1 MSLPANAFNDTTQQ
15 LYSEL
20 NTEVPSHEVAIDMLQ
35 QFDSSQLN
43 PAKMHPQT
51 HLYVLADIQ
60 ALYRFYQLCAQPADL
75 AMDNPLAK
83 TESFIT
89 ALCLQQELPI
99 SWFASGTLIHP
110 GGGSFAFRYS
120 REHPEQF
127 NQLKPYMHI
136 RELDNDYFT
145 NDLDDNQLQ
154 ALTRS
159 AQWIMGQQFLW
170 VKFPN
175 EYRLYQHQQWR
186 PLVDSL
192 NLEIHPISQRE
203 KCSFIE
209 GSICWL
215 EKSRNGMWLYTG
227 LTILGVLLLG
237 YIFLV
242 IITRHK
248 YYKERQFIVQML
260 AHELRTPITRL
271 AGTVEIFRTHF
282 DELPD
287 NLHHAFTRLCKD
299 ALHLRH
305 LADAS
310 KQYLQLDYGANL
322 QKQYIESWHV
332 LMQEV
337 LSEYEIDLELKDD
350 KPVCI
355 SIYWFS
361 LCLKNLVGNAVK
373 HGKGQVLVKSY
384 CVEKRLVIVVQDQGN
399 LSSRKLSKFMKPFN
413 SQHGVGLG
421 LHLVSQVVLKMG
433 GKLRLQG
440 PPTTFVLEVPINE
453 PNTTHC

>member
-1 MSLPANAFNDTTQQ
+1 MSLPVNAFNDTTQQ

-20 NTEVPSHEVAIDMLQ
+20 NTKVPSHVVAIDMLQ
-35 QFDSSQLN
+35 QFDYSQLN
-43 PAKMHPQT
+43 PVTMHPQT
-51 HLYVLADIQ
+51 HLYELVDLQ
-60 ALYRFYQLCAQPADL
+60 ALYRFYQLCAQPPEL

-83 TESFIT
+83 TKSFIT
-89 ALCLQQELPI
+89 AMCLQQGLPI
-99 SWFASGTLIHP
+99 SWFASGTFIHP
-110 GGGSFAFRYS
+110 GGGSFALRYAKV
-120 REHPEQF
+120 HPEQF

-145 NDLDDNQLQ
+145 NDLNDNQLQ

-159 AQWIMGQQFLW
+159 AQWILGKQFLW

-175 EYRLYQHQQWR
+175 EYRLYQHPQWQ
-186 PLVDSL
+186 PLVDAL
-192 NLEIHPISQRE
+192 NFEIHSIEQQK

-215 EKSRNGMWLYTG
+215 EKPRNGMWLYGG
-227 LTILGVLLLG
+227 LTILGLLLLG
-237 YIFLV
+237 YIGLV
-242 IITRHK
+242 VITRHK

-287 NLHHAFTRLCKD
+287 NLHHAFIRLCKD

-322 QKQYIESWHV
+322 RKQYIESWHELIQNV
-332 LMQEV
+332 V
-337 LSEYEIDLELKDD
+337 SEYDVDLELKDD
-350 KPVCI
+350 KPVNI
-355 SIYWFS
+355 NIYWFTLS
-361 LCLKNLVGNAVK
+361 LKNLVSNAVK
-373 HGKGQVLVKSY
+373 HGIGQVLIKSY
-384 CVEKRLVIVVQDQGN
+384 CTEKILVVKVQDQGN
-399 LSSRKLSKFMKPFN
+399 LDSRKLSQFIKPFN

-421 LHLVSQVVLKMG
+421 LHLVNQVAQKTG

-440 PPTTFVLEVPINE
+440 PPTTFVLEVSINE
-453 PNTTHC
+453 